1 VVDLTAE
8 SLVGAWQ
15 LQRWEIVREVAGQGP
30 TASLPFG
37 AGAVGLLLYTADGW
51 MSATIMAEGRR
62 PFSRANPRSASAVE
76 RAAAF
81 DGYFSYAG
89 RWSVEGG
96 RVRHEVT
103 VALNP
108 AMVGTLQVR
117 EARLVGRRLT
127 LSAEEATEDGLRRHR
142 LVWKRPLRRAA
153 RRGTARSKAGRR
165 STAR

>member
-1 VVDLTAE
+1 MVDLTVE

-15 LQRWEIVREVAGQGP
+15 LQRWEIVREVAGQGRI
-30 TASLPFG
+30 ASLPFG

-89 RWSVEGG
+89 RWSVEGS

-117 EARLVGRRLT
+117 EARLVGRTLT
-127 LSAEEATEDGLRRHR
+127 LSAEEATEGGVRRHR
-142 LVWKRPLRRAA
+142 LVWRRPRRASQ
-153 RRGTARSKAGRR
+153 RGTRRTVAAR
-165 STAR
+165 

>member
-1 VVDLTAE
+1 MADLTADR
-8 SLVGAWQ
+8 LVGAWQ
-15 LQRWEIVREVAGQGP
+15 LQRWETVREVAGQGR

-51 MSATIMAEGRR
+51 MSATIMADGRR

-89 RWSVEGG
+89 RWSVEGS

-153 RRGTARSKAGRR
+153 RRGTARSKVGRR

>member
-1 VVDLTAE
+1 VADLTAE

-15 LQRWEIVREVAGQGP
+15 LQRWETVREDARQGR
-30 TASLPFG
+30 TVSLPFG
-37 AGAVGLLLYTADGW
+37 AGAEGLLLYTADGW

-62 PFSRANPRSASAVE
+62 PLSRANPRGAPAAE

-89 RWSVEGG
+89 RWSVQGSQ
-96 RVRHEVT
+96 VHHEVT

-117 EARLVGRRLT
+117 EARLVGRTLT
-127 LSAEEATEDGLRRHR
+127 LSAEETVADGVRRHR

-153 RRGTARSKAGRR
+153 SRSTARSKAARR
-165 STAR
+165 SG

>member
-1 VVDLTAE
+1 VADLTADK
-8 SLVGAWQ
+8 LVGAWQ
-15 LQRWEIVREVAGQGP
+15 LQRWEIVREVAGQGGI
-30 TASLPFG
+30 ASLPFG

-89 RWSVEGG
+89 RWSVEGS

-153 RRGTARSKAGRR
+153 RRGTARSKVGRR